1 MAKINLLPWRDEFR
15 QEKKKE
21 FTTVFLGV
29 CVFSA
34 LVAYLWI
41 NTVENSIE
49 SQNNRN
55 TMLEQEIAA
64 LEEQVKEIQELKR
77 RKAELIDRMRVI
89 QDLQGTR
96 PVIVRYFDELV
107 RSVPDGVFITLL
119 SRKGNVISI
128 EGVSESNNRV
138 STLMRNLN
146 SSDWFSAPNLN
157 SVTLAPEFGEQSM
170 QFKLTV
176 NTAVP
181 GGETEAESVAGGN

>member
-21 FTTVFLGV
+21 FTTIFVGV
-29 CVFSA
+29 CIAAAFA
-34 LVAYLWI
+34 AYMWVGM
-41 NTVENSIE
+41 VEGAIDNQNS
-49 SQNNRN
+49 RN
-55 TMLEQEIAA
+55 GLLEQEIAA

-107 RSVPDGVFITLL
+107 RAVPDGIFIRVL

-128 EGVSESNNRV
+128 EGVTESNNRV
-138 STLMRNLN
+138 SAFMRRLDA
-146 SSDWFSAPNLN
+146 SEWFTTPNLN
-157 SVTLAPEFGEQSM
+157 SVTAAEQFGEQASE
-170 QFKLTV
+170 FRLTI
-176 NTAVP
+176 NTTMP
-181 GGETEAESVAGGN
+181 GDEVAAEEGA